1 MARITARP
9 TRRSSPTSSTALL
22 CARRI
27 SIAPC
32 PARSPPTGRSSG
44 SRRCCAPCC
53 APAPTS
59 SRRGPM
65 CQRASSS
72 ASISISRTPSSRV
85 KSRASST
92 ACSTASRMCCA
103 PAIWRPAVAAQSLGE
118 FERIRRFFA
127 PLAAPGALGLRDD
140 AALIDG
146 PDGQHYVLTA
156 DAIVEGVHFLSE
168 DPPAQVAQKLLRV
181 NLSDLAAKGAEPVG
195 YLLVTALPRARDE
208 AWLEAF
214 AAGLAADQARFGIGL
229 LGGDSTATDGPA
241 TLSVTALGRVAS
253 GRAVLRSGARAGD
266 SIYVSGTLGDAA
278 LGLQALRGELPGIAA
293 EARDFLAGR
302 YRLPQPRLALGQRL
316 VGVAHAMMD
325 ISDGLVADLGHI
337 VEASGVGAV
346 IEAALLPLSPAAR
359 SVIAAD

>member
-1 MARITARP
+1 M
-9 TRRSSPTSSTALL
+9 
-22 CARRI
+22 
-27 SIAPC
+27 
-32 PARSPPTGRSSG
+32 
-44 SRRCCAPCC
+44 
-53 APAPTS
+53 
-59 SRRGPM
+59 
-65 CQRASSS
+65 
-72 ASISISRTPSSRV
+72 
-85 KSRASST
+85 
-92 ACSTASRMCCA
+92 
-103 PAIWRPAVAAQSLGE
+103 AAQPLGE

-156 DAIVEGVHFLSE
+156 DAIVEGVHFLSD

-195 YLLVTALPRARDE
+195 YLLVTALPRARGE

-214 AAGLAADQARFGIGL
+214 AAGLAADQESFGIGL

-266 SIYVSGTLGDAA
+266 GVYVSGTLGDAA
-278 LGLQALRGELPGIAA
+278 LGLQALRGELAGTTAQ
-293 EARDFLAGR
+293 ARDFLAER

-316 VGVAHAMMD
+316 VGIAHAMID

-337 VEASGVGAV
+337 AEASGVSAV
-346 IEAALLPLSPAAR
+346 IEAALLPLSAPARA
-359 SVIAAD
+359 VIAAEPLRLSAALSGGDDYELLFTAASDAGAALTALADELGLPLTKIGRIETGSSVEVLDDNGEVLALPVTGYRHF